1 MTDIEISI
9 PSVQHRP
16 GLFTFQCGDGGL
28 IIVCEFAG
36 SGVEMIYTPVIS
48 TDPYTVCVLGRSN
61 VGNIIRYQT
70 VRVLR
75 IILIGSE
82 GL

>member
-1 MTDIEISI
+1 M
-9 PSVQHRP
+9 
-16 GLFTFQCGDGGL
+16 
-28 IIVCEFAG
+28 CEFAG
-36 SGVEMIYTPVIS
+36 SGIEMIYTPVIS

-75 IILIGSE
+75 IILIIGNE
-82 GL
+82 AGAIKLIQPLFGGKP